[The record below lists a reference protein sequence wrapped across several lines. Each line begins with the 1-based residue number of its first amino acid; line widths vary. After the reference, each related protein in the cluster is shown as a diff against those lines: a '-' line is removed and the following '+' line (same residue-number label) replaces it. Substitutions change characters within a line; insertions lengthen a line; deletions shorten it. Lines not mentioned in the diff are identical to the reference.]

1 MPIKIEHL
9 GQTYSKGTPFEYQ
22 ALKDINAEIR
32 DGEFIGLIGHT
43 GSGKSTLIQHL
54 NGLLEPTE
62 GTVYVD
68 GQDIFNESKEDLYK
82 LRLRIG
88 LVFQYPEHQ
97 LFEETVAKDVAFGP
111 KNLGLDE
118 KEINRRVREAIEM
131 VGLDYNEV
139 KDKSPFELSGG
150 QMRRVAIAGI
160 LAMEPSVIVLD
171 EPTAGL
177 DPAGRDEILGQIKKL
192 HDEKGITV
200 VLVSHSMEDV
210 GKLVDRILVMNDG
223 EIEYFDTPAEVFK
236 NTKRLE
242 EIGLAAPEVTYL
254 MQELKKTFP
263 DLNDEIFT
271 VDQAVE
277 EIARVLGKGSAD
289 V

>member
-62 GTVYVD
+62 GTVYID
-68 GQDIFNESKEDLYK
+68 GQDIFSESKQDLYK

-111 KNLGLDE
+111 RNLGLDE
-118 KEINRRVREAIEM
+118 QEISRRVREAIEM
-131 VGLDYNEV
+131 VGLDYEKI

-223 EIEYFDTPAEVFK
+223 QIEYFDTPAEVFK

-277 EIARVLGKGSAD
+277 EIARVLGKGCSD